1 MNNFGGAGSA
11 EVAIIPKGT
20 VINGNIEIDG
30 KLDMHGEINGNI
42 VSNDRVNITGTVTGD
57 IKANDLYTRIPLLR
71 EKLSVLR
78 VRWCVTTRLYLV
90 TFLRTALKWTVRFR
104 ENLT

>member
-1 MNNFGGAGSA
+1 MNNFGEAGSA

-42 VSNDRVNITGTVTGD
+42 VSNDRSEE
-57 IKANDLYTRIPLLR
+57 R
-71 EKLSVLR
+71 R
-78 VRWCVTTRLYLV
+78 VGKEC
-90 TFLRTALKWTVRFR
+90 
-104 ENLT
+104 